1 MKLKIMKII
10 PLMALMLVCASA
22 SAQDDLPERRAVGKE
37 EMHIRYRVAK
47 AYIDRGYMDNRP
59 VLDRIV
65 EWAEEVQKDSM
76 VNILSVEFCG
86 AVSPEG
92 SVPFNH
98 WLSVA
103 RLTELEKYVRK
114 RVHIPEEIITRS
126 DHYIAWDELRAMVLE
141 SDLQNKDAVIKIID
155 SENTSVGNQLDSR
168 IGALK
173 AMDGGKT
180 WRIIFDRYFI
190 HMRNAYMVIV
200 MERSDKFYEEMNK
213 LRVDPV
219 PVLNAK
225 VQMQHPMD
233 QKLVNPFP
241 AIVSTLVDTRYLYV
255 KSNLVGLG
263 MLMANA
269 GIEFDMGRYFSF
281 NLPVYYSAVNY
292 FTPTVKFR
300 TLATQPE
307 IRVWPMTNEDGLF
320 IGAHAGFAY
329 YNFAFGGDW
338 RYQDHDGTSPTLGGG
353 LTLGYRVPISKDKNW
368 KLEFG
373 VGAGVYPLYYDVF
386 HNTHNVLEGQLY
398 ETRNGTYFGLD
409 NVQISISYRIPMK
422 KTVL

>member
-1 MKLKIMKII
+1 MRSIIMKIM
-10 PLMALMLVCASA
+10 PLVALILFCADA
-22 SAQDDLPERRAVGKE
+22 SAQIRERKDVKKE

-47 AYIDRGYMDNRP
+47 AYIDKGYMNNAQ

-65 EWAEEVQKDSM
+65 EWADDIQKDSM

-103 RLTELEKYVRK
+103 RLTALEKYVRK
-114 RVHIPEEIITRS
+114 RVDIPEEIITRS
-126 DHYIAWDELRAMVLE
+126 DHYIAWDELKAMVLE
-141 SDLQNKDAVIKIID
+141 SDLPNKDAIMEILNR
-155 SENTSVGNQLDSR
+155 ENTSVGNQLDSR

-180 WRIIFDRYFI
+180 WRIIFNRYFI

-200 MERSDKFYEEMNK
+200 TERSRKFYESMGKLEPADMPYMLASAAMLRPMN
-213 LRVDPV
+213 
-219 PVLNAK
+219 
-225 VQMQHPMD
+225 
-233 QKLVNPFP
+233 QKLLTAVP
-241 AIVSTLVDTRYLYV
+241 AVASSLVDTRYMYV

-263 MLMANA
+263 MLMANV
-269 GIEFDMGRYFSF
+269 GVEFDMGRYFSF
-281 NLPVYYSAVNY
+281 NLPVYYSALNY

-300 TLATQPE
+300 TFATQPE
-307 IRVWPMTNEDGLF
+307 VRVWPMTNEDGLF

-353 LTLGYRVPISKDKNW
+353 LTLGYRIPISKNKNW

-373 VGAGVYPLYYDVF
+373 VGAGIYPLNYDVF
-386 HNTHNVLEGQLY
+386 HNTPHVLEGQLY
-398 ETRNGTYFGLD
+398 DTRNGTYIGLD